1 MSQEPTTLFAPPGA
15 PNDRPEPAA
24 GRLPVVTLTL
34 GAVNVLLW
42 LAVLLV
48 GGVHS
53 LQDLFVGDRYLPTL
67 ILFGAK
73 VNSLIQEGQYWRLI
87 SPMFLHL
94 NLIHLAVN
102 SYSLLLLGGFLERL
116 YGRRRFLIIYVMSGI
131 AGNVASY
138 LMSPGVS
145 VGAST
150 SLFGLLGA
158 TIVFWWKHR
167 RLMAPEFRRRMGN
180 SLFAMLFLN
189 LALGASFSI
198 IDQWGHIGGLLGGL
212 GIGAMA
218 ESRVAGE
225 AAREREWLPI
235 PLALATVV
243 ALLIYTGA
251 SVVQNLSVQRPILL
265 AQAALA
271 RGNYGEAIVELRR
284 MVARYPRV
292 PELRLELAEA
302 LAQARR
308 WPEAAALYRDLLR
321 EQPGNEALT
330 RALAAMLLASR
341 DYSGA
346 IDLLQSLVRR
356 DPEDLDRSSEL
367 AGVLMEAKRWDES
380 AAIYRRLLLKRPDD
394 PMLLNNLAY
403 LYADG
408 PKTNL
413 DEALRMARQATTLSP
428 REGTFW
434 DTLAWVYFQRRQW
447 EDAYR
452 AQREAV
458 LLVPDE
464 HVVRYHMGAIQEARG
479 ETAAAREEY
488 RQALKLEPTFAPAR
502 AALRRLEPAPARAP
516 GAALAPRP
524 ADVPDA

>member
-15 PNDRPEPAA
+15 PNDKPEPTA

-225 AAREREWLPI
+225 AAREREWLPV

-243 ALLIYTGA
+243 ALLVYTGA

-265 AQAALA
+265 AQAAVA
-271 RGNYGEAIVELRR
+271 RGNYGVAVAELQRA
-284 MVARYPRV
+284 VARKPRD
-292 PELRLELAEA
+292 PGLRMA
-302 LAQARR
+302 LAQTLVQARR
-308 WPEAAALYRDLLR
+308 WSEAAALYRDLLR
-321 EQPGNEALT
+321 ERPNDSV
-330 RALAAMLLASR
+330 LLNDS
-341 DYSGA
+341 
-346 IDLLQSLVRR
+346 LQ
-356 DPEDLDRSSEL
+356 L
-367 AGVLMEAKRWDES
+367 AGGLMEAKRWDES
-380 AAIYRRLLLKRPDD
+380 AALYRQLLLTQPND
-394 PMLLNNLAY
+394 PGLLNNLAY

-408 PKTNL
+408 PKTHM
-413 DEALRMARQATTLSP
+413 DEALQMAQRATNLAP
-428 REGTFW
+428 QVGTFW

-447 EDAYR
+447 DDAYR

-502 AALRRLEPAPARAP
+502 AALRRLEPAPARAT
-516 GAALAPRP
+516 GAALTPRP
-524 ADVPDA
+524 ADVPAA